1 MNDMKCCIIFGG
13 NGFIGSHLA
22 RGLVNKGY
30 EVKIFDRFRSDN
42 GNLADIKDDI
52 EIVQGDFLNK
62 DDVEK
67 ALDGVDYLFHYI
79 STTNP
84 ATAVMNPV
92 FDVKSNIAGSV
103 QLFQAAVDCGVKKI
117 IYPSSGGTV
126 YGETRG
132 DLISEDMPLKPQN
145 PYAISK
151 VAIENYLRY
160 FHHTYGLQYLVLRYS
175 NPYGEHQNPN
185 AKQGVIPI
193 FLNKIKHN
201 EQPIIFGDGSA
212 VRDYI
217 YIQDAIDATLACL
230 ELPAQSA
237 VYNVGSGRGVSLNQ
251 LVDIMSEVTGKDVHP
266 EYVNNSGIYVSRIVL
281 DISRI
286 SSATGWVSKIGIKE
300 GVLKTWDWITS
311 LK

>member
-1 MNDMKCCIIFGG
+1 MKSCIIFGG

-22 RGLVNKGY
+22 RGLVHNGY
-30 EVKIFDRFRSDN
+30 EVKVFDRFRSDN

-52 EIVQGDFLNK
+52 EIIQGDFLNK
-62 DDVEK
+62 DDVER

-84 ATAVMNPV
+84 ATAVVDPV
-92 FDVKSNIAGSV
+92 FDIRSNIVGSV

-132 DLISEDMPLKPQN
+132 DLISEDVPLKPQN

-160 FHHTYGLQYLVLRYS
+160 FHHAHDLQYLILRYS
-175 NPYGEHQNPN
+175 NPYGEYQNPN

-193 FLNKIKHN
+193 FLNKVKHG

-230 ELPAQSA
+230 DLPTKDA
-237 VYNVGSGRGVSLNQ
+237 VYNIGSGQGVSLNQ
-251 LVDIMSEVTGKDVHP
+251 LVDIMSEVTGTSVQPRYESD
-266 EYVNNSGIYVSRIVL
+266 YGIYVSRIVL
-281 DISRI
+281 DISKI
-286 SSATGWVSKIGIKE
+286 SNATGWVPKTSINE

-311 LK
+311 LE

>member
-1 MNDMKCCIIFGG
+1 MKSCIIFGG

-22 RGLVNKGY
+22 RGLVHNGY
-30 EVKIFDRFRSDN
+30 EVKVFDRFRSDN

-52 EIVQGDFLNK
+52 EIIQGDFLNK
-62 DDVEK
+62 DDVER

-84 ATAVMNPV
+84 ATAVVDPV
-92 FDVKSNIAGSV
+92 FDIRSNIVGSV

-132 DLISEDMPLKPQN
+132 DLISEDVPLKPQN

-175 NPYGEHQNPN
+175 NPYGEYQNPN

-193 FLNKIKHN
+193 FLNKIRHN

-212 VRDYI
+212 VRDYV

-230 ELPAQSA
+230 ELPAQDA
-237 VYNVGSGRGVSLNQ
+237 VYNVGSGQGVSLNQ
-251 LVDIMSEVTGKDVHP
+251 LVGIMSEVTVKNIRP
-266 EYVNNSGIYVSRIVL
+266 EYVNNSVIYVSKIVL

-286 SSATGWVSKIGIKE
+286 SSATGWVPKISLKE
-300 GVLKTWDWITS
+300 GVLKTWRWVAS